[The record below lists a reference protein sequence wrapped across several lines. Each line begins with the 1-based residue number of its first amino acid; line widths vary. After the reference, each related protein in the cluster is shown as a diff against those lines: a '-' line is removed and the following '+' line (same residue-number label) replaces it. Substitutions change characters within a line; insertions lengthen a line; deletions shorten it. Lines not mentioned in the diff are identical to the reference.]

1 MKRILMISAL
11 AAMAIAGCKKK
22 ENQVSTIVTVS
33 YPTITISTPKFYSIP
48 VGGTIPDPNGIV
60 ATAYDSFYH
69 ENITTIVKDASKVST
84 LTPGLY
90 TITVSAKSQYG
101 YIGYDNVYIAVT
113 DVADTVD
120 VSGFYLRSLGGAAD
134 PNRPAIVTKVA
145 RGLFR
150 TSNLGGVDTTG
161 LPTSLIPAYFV
172 VTSATAVDL
181 GNQAIPNTKT
191 TGADVITGSYGALD
205 LVTIPNSYS
214 YAFSDQQGVFGTSVR
229 TFVKQ

>member
-11 AAMAIAGCKKK
+11 AAMTIAGCKKK

-33 YPTITISTPKFYSIP
+33 YPTITISSPKFYSIP

-90 TITVSAKSQYG
+90 TIIVSAKNQYG

-113 DVADTVD
+113 DVSDTVD
-120 VSGFYLRSLGGAAD
+120 ISGTYLRPGPGA
-134 PNRPAIVTKVA
+134 RVSVVTKVI

-161 LPTSLIPAYFV
+161 APTTVIPAYFA
-172 VTSATAVDL
+172 VTSDTTVDL

-191 TGADVITGSYGALD
+191 TAADIVTGTSGTLD
-205 LVTIPNSYS
+205 RVNVPNSYS
-214 YAFSDQQGVFGTSVR
+214 YSFTDMLGVFGTSVR
-229 TFVKQ
+229 PFVKQ